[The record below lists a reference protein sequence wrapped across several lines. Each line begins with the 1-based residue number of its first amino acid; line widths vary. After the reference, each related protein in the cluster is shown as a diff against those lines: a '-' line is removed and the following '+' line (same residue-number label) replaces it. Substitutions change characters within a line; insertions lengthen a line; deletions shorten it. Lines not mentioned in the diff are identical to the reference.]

1 VVVRRISTRARAA
14 RARRLRAAGVL
25 PPSGEAG
32 LTLSA
37 YHEAAALSGDHKIGR
52 QQFRAL
58 DRETKLAVGGFTL
71 IALVFEP
78 IETLFSLL
86 FGWLFDRD
94 EEEDEEPAPDYSRAE
109 RIPEDYR

>member
-1 VVVRRISTRARAA
+1 MRRISTRARAA

-25 PPSGEAG
+25 RPSDEAG

-37 YHEAAALSGDHKIGR
+37 YHEAAALSGYHKIGR

-58 DRETKLAVGGFTL
+58 DRETKLAVGGFTV

-78 IETLFSLL
+78 LETLFGFL
-86 FGWLFDRD
+86 FGWLFDRN
-94 EEEDEEPAPDYSRAE
+94 EEDGGEPAPDYSRAE